1 MNAVTSTADLPRILL
16 VCSSDLSAKAFD
28 RLLSERFQVERVVD
42 AQQGWEQLQQEEG
55 FTLLVCELKQALDEI
70 ALLKRVR
77 HAQSEALAHLPV
89 LLLVG
94 EGDEESLRDEAF
106 AAGATDFIHMPFS
119 RLELEARVRLHSR
132 LYGLY
137 QNQAP
142 VEIGGNDSPT
152 DLLNTVV
159 QEKYFYTRLEQELS
173 FSIRHHSYIS
183 VCHLQVDGADDIE
196 DQYGKK
202 ILRAVLRAISGVIES
217 RIRREDSFAYLGDS
231 TFALLY
237 PVTNGLGANVAIRRL
252 IEKIEATQLRHDQ
265 GELKV
270 TISAGLYSLLPG
282 ENDDAERVM
291 NVVEQRLD
299 KAVRQGG
306 AQVVSSKSEQ
316 ENNEISI
323 EQALNMIRY
332 QRSDAVKKQIPR
344 LVDEMMPLLAF
355 IKQQNSLEFDRIIDE
370 LDDDD

>member
-355 IKQQNSLEFDRIIDE
+355 IKQKNSLEFDRIIDE